1 VKGAME
7 TENNSTP
14 VEVKHLSKS
23 FGAQKVLNGI
33 DLSVAHGETLAVL
46 GRSGTGKSVLLK
58 LLIGLQRPDAGSIRI
73 HGKEITDLDRKQLN
87 EVRKTVGFLFQ
98 QAALYDSMTV
108 EQNVEFPLSRHT
120 ELSREDLKN
129 RTRDLLASVG
139 MDKDLE
145 KMPSEISGGM
155 QKRVGLARAIALD
168 PDIVLFDEPTAG
180 LDPITGAEIGELISQ
195 LKEKHH
201 MASIVVTHDIH
212 GAKQFSDRVVM
223 LHEGSILV
231 EGTFADLEKSK
242 DKFVTQFLSNTA

>member
-1 VKGAME
+1 MSPME

-14 VEVKHLSKS
+14 IEVKHLSKS

-33 DLSVAHGETLAVL
+33 DLSVARGETLAVL

-58 LLIGLQRPDAGSIRI
+58 LLIGLQKPDAGSIRI
-73 HGKEITDLDRKQLN
+73 HGKEITGLDRKQLN

-108 EQNVEFPLSRHT
+108 GQNVEFPLSRHT
-120 ELSREDLKN
+120 GLSADELKN
-129 RTRDLLASVG
+129 RARELLASVG

-155 QKRVGLARAIALD
+155 QKRVGLARAIALE
-168 PDIVLFDEPTAG
+168 PGIVLFDEPTAG
-180 LDPITGAEIGELISQ
+180 LDPITGAEIGQLISQ
-195 LKEKHH
+195 LKGKYQ

-223 LHEGSILV
+223 LNEGNILI

-242 DKFVTQFLSNTA
+242 DKFVAQFLSNAA

>member
-1 VKGAME
+1 MG
-7 TENNSTP
+7 TEDNSTP
-14 VEVKHLSKS
+14 IEVKHLSKS
-23 FGAQKVLNGI
+23 FGTQKVLNGI
-33 DLSVAHGETLAVL
+33 DLSVARGETLAVL

-58 LLIGLQRPDAGSIRI
+58 LLIGLQKPDAGSIRI
-73 HGKEITDLDRKQLN
+73 NGKEIADLDRKQLN

-120 ELSREDLKN
+120 EMSAEDLKK
-129 RTRDLLASVG
+129 RARELLASVG
-139 MDKDLE
+139 MEKDLE

-155 QKRVGLARAIALD
+155 QKRVGLARAIALE
-168 PDIVLFDEPTAG
+168 PGIVLFDEPTAG
-180 LDPITGAEIGELISQ
+180 LDPITGAEIGQLISQ
-195 LKEKHH
+195 LKEKHQ

-223 LHEGSILV
+223 LNEGNILV

-242 DKFVTQFLSNTA
+242 DKFVVQFLSNAA

>member
-1 VKGAME
+1 MG
-7 TENNSTP
+7 TEDNSTP
-14 VEVKHLSKS
+14 IEVKHLSKS

-33 DLSVAHGETLAVL
+33 DLSVARGETLAVL

-58 LLIGLQRPDAGSIRI
+58 LLIGLQKPDAGSIRI
-73 HGKEITDLDRKQLN
+73 NGKEIADLDRKQLN
-87 EVRKTVGFLFQ
+87 EVRKRVGFLFQ

-120 ELSREDLKN
+120 EMSSEDLKK
-129 RTRDLLASVG
+129 RARELLASVG
-139 MDKDLE
+139 MEKDLE

-155 QKRVGLARAIALD
+155 QKRVGLARAIALE
-168 PDIVLFDEPTAG
+168 PGIVLFDEPTAG
-180 LDPITGAEIGELISQ
+180 LDPITAAEIGQLISQ
-195 LKEKHH
+195 LKEKHQ

-223 LHEGSILV
+223 LNEGNILV

-242 DKFVTQFLSNTA
+242 DKFVAQFLRDAA